1 MADIN
6 TLVNDIYGLFT
17 KPREFDQANTE
28 EFGRKLA
35 QHISNRINEERGA
48 PTLRLSNLGMPDRK
62 LWYTINTPENAEPLR
77 PEVRVKFLFGDILE
91 ELLLFLAKEAGHDVR
106 GQQDSITINGVRG
119 HRDGIIDGRVVDTKS
134 ASTYGFKKFSNNSL
148 RDDDPFN
155 YMVQLGAY
163 LSGSKEEDTVTD
175 KNVASF
181 LAIDKQ
187 HGHIVLD
194 TYEFEEY
201 NYKDLVNRKR
211 DMLMQPEPPERCY
224 EDIPEGKSGNR
235 KLDTGCSYCPFKQ
248 TCWPGLRTFIY
259 SRGPVYLTH
268 VALEPK
274 VAEAN
279 KDMMYDAADI
289 EGGV

>member
-6 TLVNDIYGLFT
+6 TLVDDIYGLFT
-17 KPREFDQANTE
+17 KPRDFNKENTE

-62 LWYTINTPENAEPLR
+62 LWYTINLPQAAEPLR

-91 ELLLFLAKEAGHDVR
+91 ELLLFLAKEAGHTVE
-106 GQQDSITINGVRG
+106 GQQDTIKINGVVG
-119 HRDGIIDGRVVDTKS
+119 HRDGVIDGRVVDTKS
-134 ASTYGFKKFSNNSL
+134 ASTFGFKKFASNGL

-155 YMVQLGAY
+155 YMVQLGTY
-163 LSGSKEEDTVTD
+163 LDGSKEEDIVTD

-194 TYEFEEY
+194 TYEFPEY
-201 NYKDLVNRKR
+201 NYKQLVNQKR
-211 DMLMQPEPPERCY
+211 DMLMLEEPPERCY

-235 KLDTGCSYCPFKQ
+235 KLDTACSYCPFKE
-248 TCWPGLRTFIY
+248 TCWPNLRTFLY
-259 SRGPVYLTH
+259 SRGPVFLTH

-274 VAEAN
+274 VPELN
-279 KDMMYDAADI
+279 KDEFYDAAG